1 MSKILI
7 AAVGAAAIAGF
18 AFPSLFQRYQAELAA
33 QAARDEVV
41 APATALQAAA
51 PAATPTYAGRIAQ
64 LTVEPDGHFRVEARM
79 NGRPVPVLVDTG
91 ATYVSL
97 SEDTARRLGLVLKPA
112 DYRFKAQTANG
123 ETDVAVA
130 MLDRVQIGR
139 VEVRDVEVL
148 VSRGD
153 VLPVTLLGMSFL
165 NKLKRF
171 GVEGDRL
178 NLVQ

>member
-1 MSKILI
+1 MSKGLF
-7 AAVGAAAIAGF
+7 AVVGAVAILGY
-18 AFPSLFQRYQAELAA
+18 AFPSVFQRYQAEMAAEAGREEIVSPATVTQAATTAPTVNYSGRVTQLAA
-33 QAARDEVV
+33 QS
-41 APATALQAAA
+41 
-51 PAATPTYAGRIAQ
+51 
-64 LTVEPDGHFRVEARM
+64 DGHFRTDAKL
-79 NGRPVPVLVDTG
+79 NGRAIPVLVDTG
-91 ATYVSL
+91 ATYVSI
-97 SEDTARRLGLVLKPA
+97 SEDIARRLGIALKPA
-112 DYRFKAQTANG
+112 DFRFKAQTANG
-123 ETDVAVA
+123 ETSVAVA

-165 NKLKRF
+165 KKLKRF